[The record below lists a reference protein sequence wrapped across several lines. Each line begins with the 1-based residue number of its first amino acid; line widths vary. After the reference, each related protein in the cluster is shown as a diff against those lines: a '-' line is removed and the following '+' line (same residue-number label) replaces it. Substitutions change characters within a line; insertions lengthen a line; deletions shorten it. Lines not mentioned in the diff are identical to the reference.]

1 MVLNI
6 IMKKYRQSGF
16 SLIELMVVMAMM
28 GVIAAVGVPA
38 YKAITI
44 TNKVVDI
51 TNDMTTSLK
60 LARFEAI
67 ARGVEA
73 IVCSSTDGSSCSG
86 ADGQWDN
93 GWVVGIDLNGN
104 GLVDEANGELL
115 WARENDTAYGIT
127 ITSVAPASSQK
138 IVYSYTGWLSEELPI
153 GFDICSG
160 YATDGYPV
168 REIRA
173 GINGEATLK
182 KDLTKKC

>member
-16 SLIELMVVMAMM
+16 SLIELMVVMAIM
-28 GVIAAVGVPA
+28 GVVAAVGVPA

-51 TNDMTTSLK
+51 TNDMIISLK

-67 ARGVEA
+67 SRGVDA
-73 IVCSSTDGSSCSG
+73 IVCSSTDGTSCSN
-86 ADGQWDN
+86 ADGRWDD
-93 GWVVGIDLNGN
+93 GWIVGIDLNGD
-104 GLVDEANGELL
+104 GQVQEANNELL
-115 WARENDTAYGIT
+115 WTRENDTAYGIT

-138 IVYSYTGWLSEELPI
+138 IVYSYTGWLSDEVPI

-160 YATDGYPV
+160 YISDGYPV

-182 KDLTKKC
+182 KDLTRKC